1 MGIVFNIGTH
11 RPGLCN
17 LDVLDRT
24 QMNLQLIIFV
34 GYFLLVFGIG
44 WISMKLTRSEKDY
57 WIAGGKLGWG
67 IGGATMAATHTSA
80 GTFIGT
86 IGVIY
91 AVGWSFGWV
100 LLVIPLAYWFMV
112 SVLAPR
118 FTKVTEL
125 TLPAFLQ
132 RRYQSKTARGIGAVI
147 ILIATVVY
155 IQAQIVAGGLVS
167 NIVFGVDPTTGMI
180 IFTIILLAY
189 TLVGGML
196 AVAYTDFLQM
206 IIMIVGTL
214 VSVPLMIN
222 HFSGLADLVEKVELI
237 KPLTFDWGGFPTVL
251 LITLSLAFFLGSVA
265 TPEKVVR
272 LYAMKDMRSIR
283 KAMLLTI
290 VVVTGLNLLVF
301 ILGLG
306 AMTLFPNL
314 PTGDLAMP
322 IIAKA
327 VLPSFIGTIMLAA
340 VTSAMMS
347 TVDSLLLVA
356 GSALSEDIYQNLLHK
371 NASRSRRLLI
381 ARIGILI
388 VGILPLISILSG
400 LAKGE
405 LIQFIVVL
413 FTAIMGA
420 GFFTPV
426 VGGVLWKRAT
436 KQGAIASMI
445 GGVTVTALWK
455 AFGDP
460 LIYPVLP
467 GFVVSVL
474 SYIIVSYLTTPPDE
488 SAWKPYFDT
497 EKQTHEDE

>member
-1 MGIVFNIGTH
+1 MGIVSGIGTDCPWL
-11 RPGLCN
+11 RFV
-17 LDVLDRT
+17 DVLDGKEMSW
-24 QMNLQLIIFV
+24 QYIIFL
-34 GYFLLVFGIG
+34 GYFLLVFLIG
-44 WISMKLTRSEKDY
+44 WLSLRWTKSEQDY

-86 IGVIY
+86 IGVIS

-100 LLVIPLAYWFMV
+100 LIVIPLAYWFMV
-112 SVLAPR
+112 AVLAPR
-118 FTKVTEL
+118 FTKVKEL

-132 RRYQSKTARGIGAVI
+132 RRYESKTARGVGAVI
-147 ILIATVVY
+147 ILIATIVY
-155 IQAQIVAGGLVS
+155 IQAQIVAGGLVA
-167 NIVFGVDPTTGMI
+167 NVVFGLDPTLGMV
-180 IFTIILLAY
+180 IFTLILLLY

-206 IIMIVGTL
+206 IIMVVGTI
-214 VSVPLMIN
+214 VAVPLAMS
-222 HFSGLADLVEKVELI
+222 HFDGLSELVFRVESI
-237 KPLTFDWGGFPTVL
+237 KPLTFDWSGFPTVL
-251 LITLSLAFFLGSVA
+251 LITMSLAFFLGSVA

-272 LYAMKDMRSIR
+272 LYAMKDMRNIR
-283 KAMLLTI
+283 RAILLTI
-290 VVVTGLNLLVF
+290 ILVTGLNLLVF
-301 ILGLG
+301 LLGLTS
-306 AMTLFPNL
+306 MVLFPNL

-322 IIAKA
+322 IIAKT
-327 VLPSFIGTIMLAA
+327 VLPTFIGTIMLAA

-371 NASRSRRLLI
+371 EATSKRRLFV

-388 VGILPLISILSG
+388 VGIVPLISVLLG
-400 LAKGE
+400 FAEGE

-413 FTAIMGA
+413 FTALMAA

-426 VGGVLWKRAT
+426 VLGILWKRGT

-445 GGVTVTALWK
+445 GGVSVTMLWK
-455 AFGDP
+455 GFGDP

-467 GFVVSVL
+467 GF
-474 SYIIVSYLTTPPDE
+474 IVSLACYFIFSIFTRPPGE
-488 SAWKPYFDT
+488 NAWKPYF
-497 EKQTHEDE
+497 EE

>member
-1 MGIVFNIGTH
+1 MS
-11 RPGLCN
+11 
-17 LDVLDRT
+17 
-24 QMNLQLIIFV
+24 LQLVIFI
-34 GYFLLVFGIG
+34 GYFALVFLIG
-44 WISMKLTRSEKDY
+44 WLSLRLTKSEKDY

-91 AVGWSFGWV
+91 SVGWSFGWV

-112 SVLAPR
+112 AVLAPR
-118 FTKVTEL
+118 FTRVKEL

-132 RRYQSKTARGIGAVI
+132 RRYDSKLARGVGAVI

-167 NIVFGVDPTTGMI
+167 NVVFGIDPTTGMVV
-180 IFTIILLAY
+180 FTLILLIY

-206 IIMIVGTL
+206 IIMIVGTI
-214 VSVPLMIN
+214 VSVPLALN
-222 HFSGLADLVEKVELI
+222 HFDGLSDLIQKVELI
-237 KPLTFDWGGFPTVL
+237 KPLTFEWGGFPTVL

-272 LYAMKDMRSIR
+272 LYAMRDMKTIR
-283 KAMLLTI
+283 RAILMTI
-290 VVVTGLNLLVF
+290 ILVTGINLLVF

-306 AMTLFPNL
+306 AMVLFPNL

-327 VLPSFIGTIMLAA
+327 VLPTFIGTIMLAA

-356 GSALSEDIYQNLLHK
+356 GSALSEDIYQNLIHK
-371 NASRSRRLLI
+371 DASQSRRLLV
-381 ARIGILI
+381 ARIGILV
-388 VGILPLISILSG
+388 VGIIPLISVLAG
-400 LAKGE
+400 LAEGE
-405 LIQFIVVL
+405 LVQFIVIL

-420 GFFTPV
+420 GFFVPV

-445 GGVTVTALWK
+445 GGVLVTGLWK
-455 AFGDP
+455 AFGNP

-467 GFVVSVL
+467 GFITSV
-474 SYIIVSYLTTPPDE
+474 ICFVTFSYLTKPPRE
-488 SAWKPYFDT
+488 SAWRPYF
-497 EKQTHEDE
+497 EKTDQT